1 MKRKRSKKEIADEA
15 RREAENSPNI
25 RRLRELAERGW
36 VDLAARGKVDG
47 PPPAPGEGAERLR
60 ELLGREA
67 RRGGD
72 APSRS

>member
-1 MKRKRSKKEIADEA
+1 
-15 RREAENSPNI
+15 
-25 RRLRELAERGW
+25 
-36 VDLAARGKVDG
+36 VDLAPRGKVHG

-60 ELLGREA
+60 EMLGREA